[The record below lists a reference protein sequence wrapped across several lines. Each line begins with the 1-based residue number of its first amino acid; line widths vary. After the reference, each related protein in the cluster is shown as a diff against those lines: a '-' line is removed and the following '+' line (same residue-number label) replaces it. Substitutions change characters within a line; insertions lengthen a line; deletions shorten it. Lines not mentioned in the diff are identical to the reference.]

1 MIGFRACVV
10 GAALAV
16 GAALTTPA
24 QAQTVRFV
32 PHSDLK
38 ILDTTWTNAL
48 ITRNH
53 GLMIYDT
60 LFALDAKLQPK
71 PQLVESFTTSPDGMH
86 WTFTLRA
93 GLKFHDGSPITA
105 NDAVASLN
113 RWHKRRVDGTAMMAA
128 AESLTVRD
136 ERTFELK
143 FKSRFGPVLET
154 LANPILPTFVLRAK
168 DVQGDA
174 FQQQNWDQVVG
185 SGPFTFD
192 KNEWVPGSKV
202 VYRKFK
208 DYKPR
213 GEPADGW
220 AGGKTVNVDAVE
232 WVIISDQATAIQAL
246 LRGEVDVIEW
256 PQHDLLPLAARDPN
270 VVITSMDPM
279 GWQGLVRPNS
289 LHAPF
294 NNAKARQALAMLV
307 DQRSYL
313 TAMVGDPKW
322 AQPCLAILI
331 CGSPN
336 ETLVGSQPFAR
347 RDVAKAK
354 QLLQEAGYRGE
365 PVVLMAPTDI
375 QYLNAIGI
383 VTAQNLRD
391 AGVNVDLQLI
401 DWGTLSTRQQRKEP
415 PGAGSPGWNI
425 YVTAAPGMLFFNPLT
440 NFAMATPCDG
450 KNWNGWACDEEL
462 EKLRVS
468 FGGASTAAEKK
479 AIAEAIQT
487 RYYESI
493 PFVNVGQFLWPK
505 VWRKSITNVA
515 PGPDI
520 VFWNLKKGS

>member
-1 MIGFRACVV
+1 MSLLRGTAFAVAL
-10 GAALAV
+10 GAWSMQPLVAD
-16 GAALTTPA
+16 
-24 QAQTVRFV
+24 AQTVRFV
-32 PHSDLK
+32 PHADLK

-53 GLMIYDT
+53 GLMIYDA
-60 LFALDAKLQPK
+60 LFALDSKLQPK
-71 PQLVESFTTSPDGMH
+71 PQAVESFTRSPDGML
-86 WTFTLRA
+86 WTFTLRK
-93 GLKFHDGSPITA
+93 GMKFHDGTPVTA
-105 NDAVASLN
+105 ADAVASLN

-128 AESLTVRD
+128 AESLTAKD
-136 ERTFELK
+136 ELTFELK
-143 FKSRFGPVLET
+143 FKTKFGPVLET

-174 FQQQNWDQVVG
+174 FQQQNWDQIVG

-208 DYKPR
+208 DYVPR
-213 GEPADGW
+213 SDSADGW
-220 AGGKTVNVDAVE
+220 AGGKVVNVDAVE

-246 LRGEVDVIEW
+246 IRGEVDVIEA

-270 VVITSMDPM
+270 IVVAAMDPM
-279 GWQGLVRPNS
+279 GWQGLLRPNS
-289 LHAPF
+289 LHPPF

-307 DQRSYL
+307 DQTTYL
-313 TAMVGDPKW
+313 TAMVGDMKYGK
-322 AQPCLAILI
+322 PCLAILI

-336 ETLVGSQPFAR
+336 ETQVATQSFAR
-347 RDVAKAK
+347 RDVARAK
-354 QLLQEAGYRGE
+354 QLLQEAGYKGE

-375 QYLNAIGI
+375 AYLNAIGV

-415 PGAGSPGWNI
+415 PGAGSPGWNA

-468 FGGASTAAEKK
+468 FGGASTDAEKK
-479 AIAEAIQT
+479 AIVEAIQA

-493 PFVNVGQFLWPK
+493 PFVNVGQFQWPK
-505 VWRKSITNVA
+505 LWRKTITNVA

-520 VFWNLKKGS
+520 VFWNLKKG

>member
-1 MIGFRACVV
+1 MTNLRLRLATATI
-10 GAALAV
+10 AAFTAW
-16 GAALTTPA
+16 ALPA
-24 QAQTVRFV
+24 TAQTVRFV
-32 PHSDLK
+32 PHADLK

-60 LFALDAKLQPK
+60 LFALDSKLQPK
-71 PQLVESFTTSPDGMH
+71 PQMVESFTRSDDGMV
-86 WTFTLRA
+86 WSFTLRK
-93 GLKFHDGSPITA
+93 GMKFHDGTPITA
-105 NDAVASLN
+105 ADAVASLN

-128 AESLTVRD
+128 AQSLTAKD
-136 ERTFELK
+136 ELTFELK
-143 FKSRFGPVLET
+143 FKDKFGPVLET

-208 DYKPR
+208 DYTPR
-213 GEPADGW
+213 GDAADGW
-220 AGGKTVNVDAVE
+220 AGGKVVNVDAVE
-232 WVIISDQATAIQAL
+232 WVIITDQATAIQAL
-246 LRGEVDVIEW
+246 LRGEIDVIEW

-270 VVITSMDPM
+270 VVITNMDPM
-279 GWQGLVRPNS
+279 GWQGIVRPNS
-289 LHAPF
+289 LHPPF

-307 DQRSYL
+307 DQTTYL
-313 TAMVGDPKW
+313 TAMVGDAKW

-336 ETLVGSQPFAR
+336 ETKIGTEPFAK

-354 QLLQEAGYRGE
+354 QLLQEAGYKGE

-375 QYLNAIGI
+375 LYLNAIGI

-401 DWGTLSTRQQRKEP
+401 DWGTLSTRQQRKEA
-415 PGAGSPGWNI
+415 PGPGSPGWNL
-425 YVTAAPGMLFFNPLT
+425 YTTAAPGMLFFNPLT
-440 NFAMATPCDG
+440 NFALATPCDG

-468 FGGASTAAEKK
+468 FGSAASAAEKK
-479 AIAEAIQT
+479 AIAESIQA
-487 RYYESI
+487 RYYESV

-505 VWRKSITNVA
+505 LWRKSITNVA
-515 PGPDI
+515 PGADI
-520 VFWNLKKGS
+520 VFWSLKKGS

>member
-1 MIGFRACVV
+1 MTNLRLHLAA
-10 GAALAV
+10 AALAV
-16 GAALTTPA
+16 VATWADPVV
-24 QAQTVRFV
+24 AQTVRFV
-32 PHSDLK
+32 PHADLK

-71 PQLVESFTTSPDGMH
+71 PQMVESFTRSDDGMA
-86 WTFTLRA
+86 WSFTLRK
-93 GLKFHDGSPITA
+93 GMKFHDGTPVTA
-105 NDAVASLN
+105 SDAVASLN
-113 RWHKRRVDGTAMMAA
+113 RWHKRRVDGTAMMAL
-128 AESLTVRD
+128 AESLTAKD
-136 ERTFELK
+136 ELTFELK
-143 FKSRFGPVLET
+143 FKQRFGPVLET

-174 FQQQNWDQVVG
+174 FQQQNWDLVVG

-208 DYKPR
+208 DYVPR
-213 GEPADGW
+213 SDAADGW
-220 AGGKTVNVDAVE
+220 AGGKVVNVDAVE
-232 WVIISDQATAIQAL
+232 WMIITDQSTAIQAL
-246 LRGEVDVIEW
+246 IRGEVDVIEW
-256 PQHDLLPLAARDPN
+256 PQHDLLPLVARDPN
-270 VVITSMDPM
+270 VVIANMDPM
-279 GWQGLVRPNS
+279 GWQGIVRPNS
-289 LHAPF
+289 LHPPF

-307 DQRSYL
+307 DQQAYL

-322 AQPCLAILI
+322 AKPCLAILI

-336 ETLVGSQPFAR
+336 ETMVGTQPFAK
-347 RDVAKAK
+347 RDVARAK
-354 QLLQEAGYRGE
+354 QLLQEAGYKGE

-375 QYLNAIGI
+375 AYLNAIGI

-391 AGVNVDLQLI
+391 AGVNVELQLI
-401 DWGTLSTRQQRKEP
+401 DWGTLSTRQQRKEAP
-415 PGAGSPGWNI
+415 AAGSPGWNL
-425 YVTAAPGMLFFNPLT
+425 YTTAAPGMLFFNPLT

-468 FGGASTAAEKK
+468 FGSAATDGEKK
-479 AIAEAIQT
+479 SIVESIQN

-493 PFVNVGQFLWPK
+493 PFVNVGQFAWPK
-505 VWRKSITNVA
+505 VWRKTITNVA

-520 VFWNLKKGS
+520 VFWNLKKG